1 MLETMSSTVPKEAVE
16 RAKKLRELLDHHRYQ
31 YHVLD
36 VPEISDEA
44 YDSLFKELVGLEEQ
58 YPSLKTPS
66 SPTSRVGDEPLAQFE
81 KVEHQVRQW
90 SFDNVFDADELRA
103 WDERAKRHL
112 ARESALDTDGYTYCA
127 EHKIDGLKI
136 VLTYKKGEFVLGA
149 TRGNGRVGENI
160 TANLRTIASIPL
172 ILRHPID
179 LVAVGEAWLSHESL
193 ERINSERKKKDEPL
207 FANTRN
213 AAAGGL
219 RQLDPKVTASRK
231 LDCFMYDIDFFDAL
245 GTKVKAPGTQVEELA
260 LLKELGFKVNPH
272 YRHAKNIDQ
281 LLAYYDEWHAR
292 RHELPYEVDGVAIK
306 INEKKYQDALGYTGK
321 APRFGVA
328 FKFAAEQVTTRVL
341 DIALQVGRT
350 GVLTPVAHLEPV
362 KVAGST
368 VSRATLHNEDQ
379 IKKLDVRIGDTVILQ
394 KAGDVIP
401 EIVSVVT
408 ELRTGKEKPYHFPKK
423 VAACGGDGSIE
434 RIEGQAAWRCVAKD
448 SADQHR
454 RRLHHFVSK
463 KALDVD
469 GLGPNI
475 VDLLIERGL
484 VTTADDFFTLKTG
497 DLNGLEGF
505 KEKAINN
512 LITAIDRAR
521 TVELPRL
528 LFALSIDGVG
538 EETAHDL
545 AEHFGSL
552 ENIIQASVESLEAV
566 ENIGGIIAQSI
577 YEWFREEKNKDL
589 IKKLLKYIEI
599 KTVQKRKISSALAG
613 KTVVVTGTLPTLSRE
628 EAKELIRTHG
638 GSPASS
644 VSKKTS
650 YVLAGTDPGSKYDKA
665 QELGV
670 TIIDENEFLGMIGK

>member
-1 MLETMSSTVPKEAVE
+1 MLDA
-16 RAKKLRELLDHHRYQ
+16 
-31 YHVLD
+31 
-36 VPEISDEA
+36 PEISDEA
-44 YDSLFKELVGLEEQ
+44 YDSLFKELVALEEK
-58 YPSLKTPS
+58 YLSLKTS
-66 SPTSRVGDEPLAQFE
+66 TSPTSRVGAEPLPEFE

-90 SFDNVFDADELRA
+90 SFDNVFDEAELRA

-112 ARESALDTDGYTYCA
+112 TRESDLSPHDFSYCC

-160 TANLRTIASIPL
+160 TANLRTIQSIPL
-172 ILRHPID
+172 TLAHPVD
-179 LVAVGEAWLSHESL
+179 LIVVGEAWLSHESL
-193 ERINSERKKKDEPL
+193 NLINTKRKKDNEAL

-213 AAAGGL
+213 AAAGAL

-231 LDCFMYDIDFFDAL
+231 LDCFIYDIDFFDPSTSSGQVPAR
-245 GTKVKAPGTQVEELA
+245 TRMAAPETQVEELE
-260 LLKELGFKVNPH
+260 LLKELGFKVNSH
-272 YRHAKNIDQ
+272 YRHAKNIEEI
-281 LLAYYDEWHAR
+281 LAYYDEWHVR
-292 RHELPYEVDGVAIK
+292 RKSLPYEVDGVAVK

-341 DIALQVGRT
+341 DIVLQVGRT
-350 GVLTPVAHLEPV
+350 GVLTPVAHLESV

-401 EIVSVVT
+401 EIVSVVK
-408 ELRTGKEKPYHFPKK
+408 ELRTGKEKPYTFPKK
-423 VAACGGDGSIE
+423 VLACGGDGSIE
-434 RIEGQAAWRCVAKD
+434 RVPGQAAWRCVSRD
-448 SADQHR
+448 SGEQHL

-463 KALDVD
+463 KAFDVD

-475 VDLLIERGL
+475 VDLLVEQGL
-484 VTTADDFFTLKTG
+484 VMSADDFFTLKAG
-497 DLNGLEGF
+497 DLEGLEGF
-505 KEKAINN
+505 KEKAITN
-512 LITAIDRAR
+512 LLTSLEKAR
-521 TVELPRL
+521 SVDLARL

-545 AEHFGSL
+545 AEHFGTL
-552 ENIIQASVESLEAV
+552 EKIMQANVEELEAV

-577 YEWFREEKNKDL
+577 YDWFRQENNREL
-589 IKKLLKYIEI
+589 VKKLLKHITI
-599 KTVQKRKISSALAG
+599 KSVSASQKNTNSIFTG

-628 EAKELIRTHG
+628 EAKELIRKHG
-638 GSPASS
+638 GSPSSS
-644 VSKKTS
+644 VSKKTN
-650 YVLAGTDPGSKYDKA
+650 YVLAGEDPGSKYEKA

-670 TIIDENEFLGMIGK
+670 PIVDEAKFLEMLKKDS